1 MKKAFLF
8 LAVGFVLIVAIAISG
23 NANAASKKIAVIWD
37 TKSDMVNRV
46 VMGFLAKL
54 RTLAPDMEVK
64 QYRQLKDMNEQIYRL
79 RFQLLMGQSDG
90 LKKYRGLRK
99 DRARVLTILRERELA
114 AEAAK
119 G

>member
-1 MKKAFLF
+1 MRAEKVRDLD
-8 LAVGFVLIVAIAISG
+8 
-23 NANAASKKIAVIWD
+23 NAELQV
-37 TKSDMVNRV
+37 
-46 VMGFLAKL
+46 
-54 RTLAPDMEVK
+54 
-64 QYRQLKDMNEQIYRL
+64 QLKDMNEQIYRL

>member
-1 MKKAFLF
+1 MRAEKVRDLD
-8 LAVGFVLIVAIAISG
+8 
-23 NANAASKKIAVIWD
+23 NAELQV
-37 TKSDMVNRV
+37 
-46 VMGFLAKL
+46 
-54 RTLAPDMEVK
+54 
-64 QYRQLKDMNEQIYRL
+64 QLKDMNEQIYRL

-99 DRARVLTILRERELA
+99 DRARVLTILRELELA